1 MIARLAS
8 RAAHYLDT
16 AKRLEASQIAGRGR
30 RLVPPRLLAAGLRA
44 TPTAS
49 WSPAPGGLGANVA
62 PQSGPT
68 DPPHETGYLE
78 AVGHRR
84 RADAAGFWQ
93 DDSDGLLFLFHLHGF
108 DALASF
114 AAGPRTPAGDEF
126 WIDLVRAWLTANDAV
141 RGPGWHPYPTSVRV
155 IAWAGSLPLL
165 DEWPAEL
172 QARMAGEVAR
182 QGRYL
187 SRCIEHDIGG
197 NHVLKNA
204 TALCFAGS
212 LLPETG
218 LLDRGLSLL
227 REELPKQLL
236 EDGGHVERSTAYH
249 REIRHDL
256 SEVAELLARAGR
268 TIPDGLEDG
277 LRRATSWQESLVGP
291 DMRLPLLN
299 DAWDGPLEPNRKT
312 TDCTVLAESGYAV
325 LRHERDQLVFDA
337 GPLTA
342 DHLPPHAHADAL
354 SLTLWW
360 DGAPVLVDPGAFSYS
375 GPTREEFRSTAAH
388 NTVEVDGQ
396 DQCVFW
402 GDFRLAFPPR
412 VRGPVVADVDG
423 ATVLLGSHDGYSRL
437 ASPTSHQRAVVWLPG
452 DGVIC
457 VDRLLS
463 RSAHRVR
470 SGLVAAPDLPV
481 ARGRIGDLELQPLGE
496 AGPWRIEPA
505 SYAPWLGTRQ
515 QTSRLV
521 NEASRAPGS
530 VFGWSLL
537 RSGVAVDL
545 VGDAVVVDE
554 GGQPRTIQIPW
565 TAL

>member
-1 MIARLAS
+1 MAS
-8 RAAHYLDT
+8 RAALYLDT
-16 AKRLEASQIAGRGR
+16 AKRLKASQIAGRAR

-44 TPTAS
+44 TSTAD
-49 WSPAPGGLGANVA
+49 WSPIPGGLGANIA

-84 RADAAGFWQ
+84 RADEPGFWQ
-93 DDSDGLLFLFHLHGF
+93 DDRDGLLFLFHLHGF

-114 AAGPRTPAGDEF
+114 AAAPRTPAGDEF
-126 WIDLVRAWLTANDAV
+126 WIGLVRDWLTANDAI
-141 RGPGWHPYPTSVRV
+141 RGPGWHPHPTSVRM

-172 QARMAGEVAR
+172 RARIAGEVAR

-187 SRCIEHDIGG
+187 TRCIEHDIGG

-212 LLPETG
+212 LLPQTG
-218 LLDRGLSLL
+218 LLGRGLSLL
-227 REELPKQLL
+227 QAELPKQLL

-249 REIRHDL
+249 REIGHDL
-256 SEVAELLARAGR
+256 SEVAELLARGGR
-268 TIPDGLEDG
+268 TVPDWLEDC
-277 LRRATSWQESLVGP
+277 LRRATAWQEALVGP

-299 DAWDGPLEPNRKT
+299 DAWDGPPEPNRKT
-312 TDCTVLAESGYAV
+312 TDRTVLGESGYAV
-325 LRHERDQLVFDA
+325 LRHERHQLVFDA
-337 GPLTA
+337 GPLSA

-354 SLTLWW
+354 SLTLCW
-360 DGAPVLVDPGAFSYS
+360 DGVPVLVDPGAFSYT
-375 GPTREEFRSTAAH
+375 GPRRAEFRSTAAH

-412 VRGPVVADVDG
+412 VRGPVIADVDG
-423 ATVLLGSHDGYSRL
+423 GTILLGSHDGYARL
-437 ASPTSHQRAVVWLPG
+437 ASPACHQRAVVWLPG

-457 VDRLLS
+457 LDRLLS

-470 SGLVAAPDLPV
+470 SALVAAPGLPV
-481 ARGRIGDLELQPLGE
+481 TPGRIGDLQLQALGE
-496 AGPWRIEPA
+496 AGPWQMEAA
-505 SYAPWLGTRQ
+505 SYAPWLGTAQ
-515 QTSRLV
+515 ATSRLV
-521 NEASRAPGS
+521 NEASPSPGS
-530 VFGWSLL
+530 IFGWSLL
-537 RSGVAVDL
+537 RSGVAVQRFVD
-545 VGDAVVVDE
+545 DAVVIDAA
-554 GGQPRTIQIPW
+554 GQQRTIQIPW
-565 TAL
+565 NALL

>member
-1 MIARLAS
+1 MS
-8 RAAHYLDT
+8 RPALYLDT
-16 AKRLEASQIAGRGR
+16 ARRLKASQIAGRAR
-30 RLVPPRLLAAGLRA
+30 RFVPPRLLAAGLRA
-44 TPTAS
+44 ARTAS
-49 WSPAPGGLGANVA
+49 WSPVPRGLGASIA

-84 RADAAGFWQ
+84 RAGAPGFWQ
-93 DDSDGLLFLFHLHGF
+93 DESDGLLFLFHVHGF

-126 WIDLVRAWLTANDAV
+126 WIGLVRDWLTANDAI

-155 IAWAGSLPLL
+155 IAWAGSLPTLE
-165 DEWPAEL
+165 EWPAEL
-172 QARMAGEVAR
+172 RARIAGEVAR

-187 SRCIEHDIGG
+187 TRCIEHDIGG

-212 LLPETG
+212 LVPQTG

-227 REELPKQLL
+227 RAELPKQLL
-236 EDGGHVERSTAYH
+236 ADGGHVERSTAYH

-256 SEVAELLARAGR
+256 SEVAELLARGGR
-268 TIPDGLEDG
+268 PIPDWLADC
-277 LRRATSWQESLVGP
+277 LRRATSWQEALVGP

-299 DAWDGPLEPNRKT
+299 DAWDGPPEPSRNTEDR
-312 TDCTVLAESGYAV
+312 TVLAESGYAV

-360 DGAPVLVDPGAFSYS
+360 DGAPVLVDPGTFSYS
-375 GPTREEFRSTAAH
+375 GPPREEFRSTAAH

-412 VRGPVVADVDG
+412 VRGPVVVDVDG

-437 ASPTSHQRAVVWLPG
+437 ASPACHQRAVVWLPG

-457 VDRLLS
+457 LDRLLS

-470 SGLVAAPDLPV
+470 SGLVAAPGVSVTPD
-481 ARGRIGDLELQPLGE
+481 RIGDLQLQPVGE
-496 AGPWRIEPA
+496 AGAWRFETA
-505 SYAPWLGTRQ
+505 SYAPWLGTREV
-515 QTSRLV
+515 TARLV
-521 NEASRAPGS
+521 NEVSPAPGS
-530 VFGWSLL
+530 IFGWSLL
-537 RSGVAVDL
+537 RSGVAVRL
-545 VGDAVVVDE
+545 VDDAVVLDVA
-554 GGQPRTIQIPW
+554 GRQRTIQIPW